1 MKKYLQNIYIL
12 LIVTML
18 LTSCATQKY
27 SSSIIGGEYNE
38 TKNITDYFVL
48 PYGSVSIP
56 GKWNKTN
63 YNSVSKQQFFTNKD
77 SINLAIAFGRYDKYE
92 FNMNGNYLGYEFVK
106 EFYEWDSKYFVD
118 SYNLKRQVLIND
130 SVNCFMIY
138 RIFGK
143 IEKGNFN
150 TYFLIGEKNGNSS
163 NFSIS
168 STEKWTENEK
178 IDFLKNLFLTE
189 KEE

>member
-1 MKKYLQNIYIL
+1 
-12 LIVTML
+12 
-18 LTSCATQKY
+18 
-27 SSSIIGGEYNE
+27 
-38 TKNITDYFVL
+38 
-48 PYGSVSIP
+48 
-56 GKWNKTN
+56 
-63 YNSVSKQQFFTNKD
+63 
-77 SINLAIAFGRYDKYE
+77 
-92 FNMNGNYLGYEFVK
+92 MNGNYLGYEFVK

-138 RIFGK
+138 RIFGE

-168 STEKWTENEK
+168 STKKWTENEK